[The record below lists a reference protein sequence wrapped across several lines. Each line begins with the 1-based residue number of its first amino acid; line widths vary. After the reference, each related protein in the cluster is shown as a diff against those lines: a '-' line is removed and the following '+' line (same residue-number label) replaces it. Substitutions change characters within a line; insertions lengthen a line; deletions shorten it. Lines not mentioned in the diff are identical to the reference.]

1 MNKRSA
7 PEAQKSIFYT
17 SSKRER
23 RFGSRSWAILGR
35 LGAILGLLGAA
46 LVPSWGHLGDILAPS
61 CETQGP
67 RNLDFTMVFAAFA
80 PYRRSCSDLL
90 VSFGELQLSF
100 AILGHLGAVMGPSLA
115 ILGRLGAHLWAML
128 GRFGAILGHLWA
140 VLGPSWGRSGPSW
153 CHLGAI
159 FRYSWAILGHLRPSR
174 DLRNGSAA
182 GPFAQRNSIR
192 PHSVRSCLGPSQ
204 TREAQ

>member
-1 MNKRSA
+1 M
-7 PEAQKSIFYT
+7 
-17 SSKRER
+17 
-23 RFGSRSWAILGR
+23 
-35 LGAILGLLGAA
+35 GLLGAV
-46 LVPSWGHLGDILAPS
+46 LGRSWGHLGAFLAPS

-67 RNLDFTMVFAAFA
+67 RNLDFTLFFVAFA

-90 VSFGELQLSF
+90 LIFGELDLSF
-100 AILGHLGAVMGPSLA
+100 AIWGHLGAVMGPSLA

-159 FRYSWAILGHLRPSR
+159 FRYSWALLGHLRPSR
-174 DLRNGSAA
+174 GHETECGRSLRAA
-182 GPFAQRNSIR
+182 KLNPAALRHR
-192 PHSVRSCLGPSQ
+192 SVRGRHKSQ
-204 TREAQ
+204 GQ